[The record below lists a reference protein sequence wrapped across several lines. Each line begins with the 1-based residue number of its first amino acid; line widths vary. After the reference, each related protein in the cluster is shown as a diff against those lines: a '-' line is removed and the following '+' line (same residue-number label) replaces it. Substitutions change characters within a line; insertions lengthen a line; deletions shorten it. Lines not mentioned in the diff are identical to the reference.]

1 MMQHYLVQE
10 VAGKDIAYEKI
21 MAEPEVQLQI
31 LADAL
36 DVGGKVT
43 STACTCEHLCHRNMY
58 SQM

>member
-1 MMQHYLVQE
+1 MQE